1 MKRKT
6 NKKYTMEALE
16 KRFVKT
22 DYSQPESRWQ
32 TAKTI
37 DTDALNDNIII
48 YLQSMRD
55 LYDAMIDPKRSINAV
70 IWKAFAMVAE
80 TDINYIHYGETHTDM
95 GVLHI
100 EFYATSK
107 QLRDFLNKYGMDYE
121 ALEPSVIYAR
131 KKRREMR
138 RERERRAQDVTKC

>member
-6 NKKYTMEALE
+6 NKKYTLEALE

-22 DYSQPESRWQ
+22 DYSQPENRWQ

-48 YLQSMRD
+48 YLDNIQD
-55 LYDAMIDPKRSINAV
+55 LYDAMINPKRSAKAV
-70 IWKAFAMVAE
+70 AWKAFAMVAE
-80 TDINYIHYGETHTDM
+80 TDINFIHYEETHTNKS
-95 GVLHI
+95 VSYVR
-100 EFYATSK
+100 FYATSK

-121 ALEPSVIYAR
+121 TIEPAIAHIR

-138 RERERRAQDVTKC
+138 RERERGGAGC

>member
-16 KRFVKT
+16 KRFVKP
-22 DYSQPESRWQ
+22 DYSQPESRWK

-37 DTDALNDNIII
+37 DTDALNDSIII
-48 YLQSMRD
+48 YLKTIRD
-55 LYDAMIDPKRSINAV
+55 LYDAMINPKRNINAV
-70 IWKAFAMVAE
+70 VWKAFAMVAE
-80 TDINYIHYGETHTDM
+80 TDIKYMHYGEMHTDM
-95 GVLHI
+95 GVLHVK
-100 EFYATSK
+100 FYATSK
-107 QLRDFLNKYGMDYE
+107 QLRNFLNKYGMDYE